1 MASLTEEIA
10 DALALDV
17 IKAAQQLGDEN
28 LIADISRVIGAS
40 STTTQEAFMTA
51 VRVRLSEQRAR
62 RALAERLAKR
72 PAGGSENGTGKGPR
86 TGPTEGGAH

>member
-1 MASLTEEIA
+1 MPSLIEEIA

-17 IKAAQQLGDEN
+17 IRAAQELGDDN
-28 LIADISRVIGAS
+28 LITDIANIIGAS

-62 RALAERLAKR
+62 RTLAERLSKG
-72 PAGGSENGTGKGPR
+72 PAGGARRGPGARPILDTPEDGT
-86 TGPTEGGAH
+86 H

>member
-17 IKAAQQLGDEN
+17 IKVAQELGDDE
-28 LIADISRVIGAS
+28 LVTEIGRIIGAT

-51 VRVRLSEQRAR
+51 VRVRMSEQRAR
-62 RALAERLAKR
+62 QALAERMA
-72 PAGGSENGTGKGPR
+72 KGPARGTRKTPGRGR
-86 TGPTEGGAH
+86 THDLSGNGG

>member
-1 MASLTEEIA
+1 MPSLTEEIA

-17 IKAAQQLGDEN
+17 IRAAQELGDDE
-28 LIADISRVIGAS
+28 LIAEIANIIGAS

-62 RALAERLAKR
+62 RTLAERLSKG
-72 PAGGSENGTGKGPR
+72 PAGGARRGA
-86 TGPTEGGAH
+86 GGRQLPDLPEDSTH